1 MDLTLQGT
9 PGYLQAFVED
19 AACQDMGRALARLQD
34 ESCLQQKQGI
44 HLDRENQGS
53 EASESWETSKQQ
65 INKHSGTGAA
75 LERGTAEDRLLPW
88 FCPDAREN

>member
-9 PGYLQAFVED
+9 PGHLQAFVED

-53 EASESWETSKQQ
+53 EATKSWETPKQEKT
-65 INKHSGTGAA
+65 KHTGAA
-75 LERGTAEDRLLPW
+75 LEPGTAEDRLLPW

>member
-1 MDLTLQGT
+1 MDLTLQRT
-9 PGYLQAFVED
+9 PGHLQAFVED

-34 ESCLQQKQGI
+34 ESCLQQEQGI

-53 EASESWETSKQQ
+53 EATQSWQISKQQ

-75 LERGTAEDRLLPW
+75 LEPGSAEERLLPW
-88 FCPDAREN
+88 FYPDAREN